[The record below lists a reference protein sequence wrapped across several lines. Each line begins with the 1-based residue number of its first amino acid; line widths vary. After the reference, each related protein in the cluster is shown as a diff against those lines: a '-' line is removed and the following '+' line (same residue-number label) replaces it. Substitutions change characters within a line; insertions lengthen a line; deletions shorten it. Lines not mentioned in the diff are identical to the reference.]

1 MFETNNFSSPMC
13 MRTEYNDFYKP
24 FRVSAKPEKK
34 EEPNFLVN
42 FPHTEATHYQVSGIL
57 TPGLY

>member
-42 FPHTEATHYQVSGIL
+42 FPHTEASHY
-57 TPGLY
+57 